1 MKRYICRKCGYS
13 FDLASKGYGTADV
26 KGHCGKVMDV
36 TEINEQGPK
45 QPLDEKDAEIERLRL
60 GITIARGCIIGA
72 LAGGH
77 MDGEYSGEY
86 GKNVLRQIAE
96 ALGIDISESVK

>member
-1 MKRYICRKCGYS
+1 MKRYICQECGYS

-45 QPLDEKDAEIERLRL
+45 QPLDEKDARIYQLQNML
-60 GITIARGCIIGA
+60 ASLAR
-72 LAGGH
+72 
-77 MDGEYSGEY
+77 YVRV
-86 GKNVLRQIAE
+86 NVLSARNDPYLTTIVEQAEWTAKGERQ
-96 ALGIDISESVK
+96 G